1 MPETVS
7 LVEALPYA
15 MAQLLPLFVWM
26 AALALA
32 VWDLVRLRRLSG
44 MVLATAIV
52 ATLALLVHEK
62 SAIGWVASLVLVLS
76 GFALF
81 RRPRATTTIVFVAA
95 WTITTWTGWGWEV
108 VYEET
113 GACVFPGVMVV
124 KDPGSLGDLVQC
136 GMPHWD

>member
-15 MAQLLPLFVWM
+15 MAQILPFWVWM
-26 AALALA
+26 ATLVLA
-32 VWDLVRLRRLSG
+32 VWGLVRLRRPAS
-44 MVLATAIV
+44 VSLAAAIV
-52 ATLALLVHEK
+52 ATLVLLVYEA
-62 SAIGWVASLVLVLS
+62 SAIWWVVSLALVLS
-76 GFALF
+76 AFALF